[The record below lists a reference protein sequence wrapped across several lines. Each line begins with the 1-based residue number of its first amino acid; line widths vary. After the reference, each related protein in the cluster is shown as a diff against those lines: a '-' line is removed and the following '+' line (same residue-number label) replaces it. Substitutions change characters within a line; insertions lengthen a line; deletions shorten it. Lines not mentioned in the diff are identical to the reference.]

1 MPNNHFPSQ
10 PSKTGVT
17 SAPSR
22 RLNNNDRALL
32 GTTSWSAKSTE
43 LKFEDRV
50 SVADAKAVFL
60 TGLVTYVGP
69 VHFCDGTW
77 VGIQLIGP
85 SLGKGNCDGAYKG
98 KTYFADVGAKN
109 GVMASI
115 DLVNKYDSSTTLNAD
130 EQRAT
135 VDVLTSSRV
144 ASILKSDEKNRTTN
158 KRFYKE
164 EIYITRL
171 KNTTLG
177 DAIGKR
183 HDSSD
188 NGTNKI
194 KLKYAGPDST
204 LCECDLAL
212 VRGLDKTH
220 QNFCLTD
227 PTLPDNPIT
236 YTSQA
241 FLDLTGYRLSQIL
254 GVNCRFLQGPL
265 TDKTLVDR
273 IRQSIN
279 EGADCH
285 VCLLN
290 YRQDGTP
297 FYNRLFMTALRDTHG
312 HVKNYLGVQCEV
324 SETTAQKIN
333 ADELQLFQAG
343 MERHGT
349 KFTQRREGRMMRT
362 YSAGSSDGAKPTD
375 NLPLPQSRRPSSR
388 DITQKSSMVAFDMEE
403 AMFRSCMLDDPF
415 APMTDE
421 LEELFQQIQ
430 TDPFAGYTTSPVKK
444 SHGNAANNTNK
455 NNIGHRHGGFGG
467 DESKDEDQFLSL

>member
-1 MPNNHFPSQ
+1 M
-10 PSKTGVT
+10 
-17 SAPSR
+17 
-22 RLNNNDRALL
+22 NNNEKALL
-32 GTTSWSAKSTE
+32 ETTSWSARSTE
-43 LKFEDRV
+43 LLRFEDKV

-60 TGLVTYVGP
+60 TGLVMYVGP
-69 VHFCDGTW
+69 VHFSDGTW
-77 VGIQLIGP
+77 VDIQLIGP

-98 KTYFADVGAKN
+98 KTYFAGVGTKN

-144 ASILKSDEKNRTTN
+144 AAILHSDEKNRTT

-164 EIYITRL
+164 EVYITRL

-183 HDSSD
+183 HESSD
-188 NGTNKI
+188 NGSNNI

-204 LCECDLAL
+204 LCECDLEL

-273 IRQSIN
+273 IRQSIC

-324 SETTAQKIN
+324 SETMAQQIN

-349 KFTQRREGRMMRT
+349 KFTQRRQGRVMRT
-362 YSAGSSDGAKPTD
+362 YSAASSDDGSQPTD
-375 NLPLPQSRRPSSR
+375 PTDDTPHVQKKNPSLSQARRPSSR
-388 DITQKSSMVAFDMEE
+388 DIIQKNSSMVAFDMEE

-421 LEELFQQIQ
+421 LEQLFQQIQ

-444 SHGNAANNTNK
+444 MSHANNAAASTANNNNNNK
-455 NNIGHRHGGFGG
+455 IGRHDDHFGG
-467 DESKDEDQFLSL
+467 DESKDEDRFLSL